1 MERTVGDVGP
11 IESENTLVPTK
22 RARRGAAMQ
31 RNTQLAKMGAGMLVI
46 GMVFFL
52 LVASGVWN
60 QTEGRTELVQEIVRS
75 KQRKAF
81 TESRNTSRGEVR
93 TDIDPKYPC
102 QHARFV
108 FVHAT
113 GRSGSTTLRGFLNSI
128 PGYWISGENWGASI
142 GLMGFF
148 KRLKTIP
155 QNMIHGKGVFEN
167 HFDYGIIRNNIR
179 KTIIDVI
186 SPTWGDEV
194 IGYKEVKNTDPE
206 LFKFLKGMFPCMKLI
221 LNYRLDVKEQANTPM
236 HKQSGH
242 TADGLAKKNQQMIDF
257 HAKHPNWTYLMPL
270 QDFNPAKFDALLA
283 WLGESHCRT
292 GSIPHSHQK
301 DSYVSDSGSWNS
313 TVCL

>member
-1 MERTVGDVGP
+1 MV
-11 IESENTLVPTK
+11 
-22 RARRGAAMQ
+22 Q
-31 RNTQLAKMGAGMLVI
+31 RKSQLAKLGAGALVVV
-46 GMVFFL
+46 MTCFL
-52 LVASGVWN
+52 VVASGVWK
-60 QTEGRTELVQEIVRS
+60 QTDGGQEMAQEIVRLGD
-75 KQRKAF
+75 RETF
-81 TESRNTSRGEVR
+81 TESRNTSRGQVR
-93 TDIDPKYPC
+93 TDIDPKQPC
-102 QHARFV
+102 KHARFV

-167 HFDYGIIRNNIR
+167 HFDYAVIRNNIR

-206 LFKFLKGMFPCMKLI
+206 LFQFLKGMFPCMKLI
-221 LNYRLDVKEQANTPM
+221 LNYRLDVEEQAKTPM
-236 HKQSGH
+236 HRQSHH
-242 TADGLAKKNQQMIDF
+242 TAEGLAKKNQQMIDF
-257 HAKHPNWTYLMPL
+257 HAKHPQWTYLMPL
-270 QDFNPAKFDALLA
+270 QDFNAAKFDALLA

-301 DSYVSDSGSWNS
+301 DSYVSDSRSWNS
-313 TVCL
+313 TVCM